1 MVGTLPHQ
9 WSTEG
14 PGWPCDPC
22 AFHEDL
28 SSFEPGQSCLIPFV
42 TRYLN
47 CPRSDQWHHHVV
59 FNLVTEQCY
68 LTRSDKWYPRDLITR
83 CAAIGYN
90 FSEWALE
97 YLPVTWTDKSRSW
110 HILPLRFPPN
120 TWTHLYNHHFT
131 RWRLMLSKHSRET
144 VIDIASRSKE

>member
-1 MVGTLPHQ
+1 MIDRGT
-9 WSTEG
+9 WMAM
-14 PGWPCDPC
+14 WPLCIPRR
-22 AFHEDL
+22 
-28 SSFEPGQSCLIPFV
+28 SFVVWTGTVMSYSLCHS
-42 TRYLN
+42 YLH
-47 CPRSDQWHHHVV
+47 CPRSNQWHHHVV
-59 FNLVTEQCY
+59 FNIVTEQCY

-83 CAAIGYN
+83 CVAIGYN